1 MSTFAC
7 PVVKLDKIGKHPNAD
22 TLDITTVEGCP
33 VIFRSGDFKEG
44 DLAIYIPV
52 DAVVPETVPGTE
64 WLGVGK
70 HRRVKAKKLRGIFS
84 MGLLLPLDKTIPE
97 VSNGFWPG
105 NDVAPHLGITKY
117 EEPEPLYMQT
127 EAAPHPRTPSYPPV
141 YDMESFRK
149 YHNLFQMGEEV
160 VVTEKI
166 HGTNARF
173 VYWEDAMHCGSHK
186 GWKRM
191 DERSLWWKVAMDN
204 DLVEKL
210 RHDPGMIVY
219 GEIYGQVQ
227 DLKYGAKINELFFRA
242 FDVYHSGVGG
252 LPAGWFDY
260 LPFTVWCDHMEIPR
274 VPVLYQG
281 PYTGFEALAPLA
293 EGKST
298 LADHIREGF
307 VIKPV
312 EETWNGE
319 TGRTIAKLV
328 SESYLLRKGG
338 TEHH

>member
-7 PVVKLDKIGKHPNAD
+7 PVVKIQKVGKHPNAD

-44 DLAIYIPV
+44 DIAIYIPV
-52 DAVVPETVPGTE
+52 DAVVPESVPDTE
-64 WLGVGK
+64 WLGTGK
-70 HRRVKAKKLRGIFS
+70 HRRIKAKKLRGIFS
-84 MGLLLPLDKTIPE
+84 MGILLPDSTLGMGPLGEISLG
-97 VSNGFWPG
+97 V
-105 NDVAPHLGITKY
+105 DVAANLCITKY

-173 VYWEDAMHCGSHK
+173 VYWDNAMHCGSHK
-186 GWKRM
+186 GWKKM
-191 DERSLWWKVAMDN
+191 DERNLWWKVAKAYG
-204 DLVEKL
+204 LEEKL
-210 RHDPGMIVY
+210 SHDPGMIVY

-227 DLKYGAKINELFFRA
+227 DLKYGAKLNELFFRA

-260 LPFTVWCDHMEIPR
+260 LPFIVWCDHMEIPR
-274 VPVLYQG
+274 VPVLYKG
-281 PYTGFEALAPLA
+281 PYTGFGALAPLA

-328 SESYLLRKGG
+328 SEGYLLRKGG